1 MEPVIIKSTRGG
13 RTLTFSNRN
22 GDYFDAELAGD
33 SISAKKGIWGYTDTA
48 FLIDLFDSFARDWKG
63 WEGERHW
70 AAIEGDLD
78 LTATSDR
85 LGHIRL
91 DVVLLNNGSE
101 DDWKVDAPVY
111 LDAGS
116 LDALASKVRVFFT
129 ETKQ

>member
-1 MEPVIIKSTRGG
+1 M
-13 RTLTFSNRN
+13 TFSNRN

-63 WEGERHW
+63 WEGARHW

-78 LTATSDR
+78 LTATSDT

-91 DVVLLNNGSE
+91 DVILCNNNPE

-111 LDAGS
+111 LDAGG
-116 LDALASKVRVFFT
+116 LEALASKVRTFFT
-129 ETKQ
+129 QTKQ

>member
-1 MEPVIIKSTRGG
+1 MDSAIIKSTRSG

-22 GDYFDAELAGD
+22 GDYFDTELAGD

-48 FLIDLFDSFARDWKG
+48 FLIDLFDSFTRDWKG
-63 WEGERHW
+63 WDGERHW

-78 LTATSDR
+78 LTATSDN

-91 DVVLLNNGSE
+91 DVVLLNNSPE
-101 DDWKVDAPVY
+101 DDLKADAQVY

-116 LDALASKVRVFFT
+116 LDTLANKVRKFFT
-129 ETKQ
+129 QTK